1 MRHLFHH
8 HGLLALVVL
17 LASVGCGDS
26 TPPPAAPSP
35 PPVAAPPTVTQLS
48 ITGNLDLTAVGETS
62 QLTAAAMFSD
72 GTTKD
77 VTNEAQWRSNT
88 PSVIAVTSTGAVTVV
103 AFGMSGISA
112 TYGTRSTAIQMRATP
127 PNTFIVFGR
136 VREPGAGGI
145 TGVRVVER
153 QSGRSTLT
161 DDVGEFSLA
170 GLRSARMTFEKDG
183 FEPPEEVDVQPDTRL
198 DVAMQWIVRMRA
210 GETSEPQRLAPN
222 DVSYRVGGEVCQPC
236 RRIRVMVARAG
247 TLRVTLTWTEPPRSM
262 MIVWVNGHRF
272 SGGSAPVTGES
283 PVSVGEHLVYVS
295 GTGGYVSFRLATE
308 LVP

>member
-8 HGLLALVVL
+8 RGLLAVVMS

-48 ITGNLDLTAVGETS
+48 ITGNLALTAVGETS
-62 QLTAAAMFSD
+62 QLTATARFSD

-77 VTNEAQWRSNT
+77 VTTEAQWGSNT
-88 PSVIAVTSTGAVTVV
+88 PSVISVTSGGVVTVV
-103 AFGMSGISA
+103 GFGVGGIIARYSMQ
-112 TYGTRSTAIQMRATP
+112 TAGVEVRATP
-127 PNTFIVFGR
+127 PNTFVVFGR

-145 TGVRVVER
+145 PGVHVVER

-161 DDVGEFSLA
+161 DDVGVFSLG

-183 FEPPEEVDVQPDTRL
+183 FEPPEVDVQPDTRL

-210 GETSEPQRLAPN
+210 GETSEPQWLAPR

-247 TLRVTLTWTEPPRSM
+247 TLRLTLTWTEPRSM
-262 MIVWVNGHRF
+262 MTVWVNGQRF
-272 SGGSAPVTGES
+272 SGGSAPITGEA

-295 GTGGYVSFRLATE
+295 GTGGVSFRLATE